1 VISRAGIEHSSEAID
16 HESPLLESQS
26 SGPLMQGTVAV
37 ADFGWY
43 THLRARPGL
52 EEASFWKPS
61 AQRAFGAPEFSP
73 FFFKSKAPYDA
84 ICGFG
89 YSAGRGLAKAPSGSR

>member
-1 VISRAGIEHSSEAID
+1 
-16 HESPLLESQS
+16 
-26 SGPLMQGTVAV
+26 MQGTVAV

-61 AQRAFGAPEFSP
+61 AQRAFGAPGFSP
-73 FFFKSKAPYDA
+73 FFIQVKSAV
-84 ICGFG
+84 
-89 YSAGRGLAKAPSGSR
+89 